1 MNPENFDEG
10 DTQVAPPGGFKKIG
24 CGLMVAKTK
33 SGEIKMRYCI
43 VCEKAMHTSLNS
55 VWIDGK
61 SYDVH
66 KKCEEKV
73 ESQEKGK

>member
-33 SGEIKMRYCI
+33 SGEMERILPAPRKE
-43 VCEKAMHTSLNS
+43 VKAFLGGE
-55 VWIDGK
+55 DG
-61 SYDVH
+61 S
-66 KKCEEKV
+66 
-73 ESQEKGK
+73 

>member
-33 SGEIKMRYCI
+33 SGEIKCGQEMLGKKRYCAYCQNI
-43 VCEKAMHTSLNS
+43 INLSNLRK
-55 VWIDGK
+55 
-61 SYDVH
+61 
-66 KKCEEKV
+66 
-73 ESQEKGK
+73 EKGK